1 MERNLFSYIWHRT
14 RLQQIWILLII
25 LLSMPASF
33 ALLDLPKSIVNGPI
47 QGRGFENGATQK
59 FFVISMPVPA
69 AVSANK
75 SVTLFSGLE
84 LHRTSA
90 LFVLSGLFL
99 TLVVING
106 IFKFYINTYKGRL
119 GERMLQVLRFE
130 LFDRILRFPAAD
142 LSRVKPAEVATMI
155 KDEVEPLGGFIGDA
169 FVQPFFLGG
178 QILTSLVFILVQSI
192 WLGLVTVVLLV
203 AQGVVIPRLR
213 RRLLVLS
220 RQRQI
225 SARALAGRIG
235 EVIEDMPSI
244 RSNDIANFQRAE
256 IIHRLTQVFF
266 IRFALYQWK
275 FLVKFLNNLLAQ
287 LTPFFYYA
295 IGGYFA
301 TLGLL
306 DIGQLVAVIS
316 AYKDL
321 PSPVKELI
329 DWDQQ
334 RLDVEVKYHQVI
346 DQFAA
351 EGALLPPASSDPDG
365 PLPRLEGELSLEGV
379 TVTDASHEKLLDNL
393 SVTINLFEIVA
404 VVNADRGGA
413 EVLADTIAGLIEPE
427 SGQIAIN
434 HRKYQEWPQSV
445 LNRRISYSG
454 PEPFFPQSTI
464 IDALLAGVRFA
475 PQKAEADKPAK
486 YLRVIEVEGVDLN
499 FETDWV
505 DYEVAGAA
513 SPEKLFERLRSV
525 LYIVNFEDD
534 VVNWG
539 LNRTLDKTGVTP
551 DLESRIVKARSVLRK
566 RLVEAGLTHLV
577 EPFDPDR
584 YCRQATIAENLLFGT
599 ARGNAA
605 DKDKLVESPQL
616 LKVLNRHHLDADLF
630 LIGRDIAATV
640 IEVFSGIA
648 ADNRLFTQQALMS
661 ADEFADYDRALK
673 RLGPN
678 ATYAR
683 ANRADRFRLLRLAL
697 SYIEP
702 RDRLGLLSEELQ
714 DRIVAARHSFHD
726 ELGDKQNVIA
736 FYDPATYNDAASLQD
751 NILLGRVAFGVASAS
766 KRVNDF
772 VRTIVDD
779 LGLRDVAFRAGI
791 YFDIGPAGK
800 RLSRAQRQ
808 QLSLAR
814 GLLRRPDLLVGH
826 RALSALDGQSQLLV
840 LDRVLT
846 RARGVVG
853 DHRFGV
859 IWTLENPRF
868 AEMFD
873 RLLVLEH
880 GKLVENGKPAE
891 FQGENSYFGRLR
903 T

>member
-1 MERNLFSYIWHRT
+1 MERNLFGYIWRRT
-14 RLQQIWILLII
+14 RLQQIWILIII

-59 FFVISMPVPA
+59 FFAISLPVPSSISSNNRLA
-69 AVSANK
+69 LIDGFDLN
-75 SVTLFSGLE
+75 
-84 LHRTSA
+84 RTTA
-90 LFVLSGLFL
+90 LFVLSALFL
-99 TLVVING
+99 ILVIING
-106 IFKFYINTYKGRL
+106 VFKYYINTYKGRL
-119 GERMLQVLRFE
+119 GEQMLQVLRFE
-130 LFDRILRFPAAD
+130 LFDRILRFPATD

-192 WLGLVTVVLLV
+192 WLGLVTIILLV

-306 DIGQLVAVIS
+306 NIGQLVAVIS

-346 DQFAA
+346 DQFSA
-351 EGALLPPASSDPDG
+351 EGTLLPPASAEQEG
-365 PLPRLEGELSLEGV
+365 PLPRLEGELSLDGV
-379 TVTDASHEKLLDNL
+379 TVTDASEEKLLDNL
-393 SVTINLFEIVA
+393 DLTVGLSEIA
-404 VVNADRGGA
+404 AIVNADRGGA
-413 EVLADTIAGLIEPE
+413 EVLADTLAGLIEPE
-427 SGQIAIN
+427 SGHITIN
-434 HRKYQEWPQSV
+434 HRNYQDWPRSV
-445 LNRRISYSG
+445 INRRISYSG

-464 IDALLAGVRFA
+464 ADALLAGVRFA
-475 PQKAEADKPAK
+475 PQKAQDDKPPK
-486 YLRVIEVEGVDLN
+486 YQRVIDVEGVNLD
-499 FETDWV
+499 FESDWV
-505 DYEVAGAA
+505 DYDVAGADG
-513 SPEKLFERLRSV
+513 SQQLFARMRTALW
-525 LYIVNFEDD
+525 IVHLEDD

-539 LNRTLDKTGVTP
+539 LNRTLDQDSVTP
-551 DLESRIVKARSVLRK
+551 DLQNRIVKARSVLRK

-584 YCRQATIAENLLFGT
+584 FCRQATVAENLLFGA
-599 ARGNAA
+599 ARNPA
-605 DKDKLVESPQL
+605 DKDRLAESPLL
-616 LKVLNRHHLDADLF
+616 LKVLTRHRLDADLF

-640 IEVFSGIA
+640 IEVFSGIT
-648 ADNRLFTQQALMS
+648 ADNRLFAQQVLMGP
-661 ADEFADYDRALK
+661 DEFADYDRALK

-697 SYIEP
+697 TYIEP
-702 RDRLGLLSEELQ
+702 RDRLGLLSPELEA
-714 DRIVAARHSFHD
+714 RIVAARHSFHV
-726 ELGDKQNVIA
+726 ELGAKQDQIA
-736 FYDPATYNDAASLQD
+736 FYDPATYNEAASLQD
-751 NILLGRVAFGVASAS
+751 NILLGRIAFGVASAS

-791 YFDIGPAGK
+791 NFDIGPAGK

-814 GLLRRPDLLVGH
+814 ALLRRPDLLVGH
-826 RALSALDGQSQLLV
+826 RALAALDGQSQLLV

-846 RARGVVG
+846 HARGVKG

-859 IWTLENPRF
+859 IWALENPRF

-873 RLLVLEH
+873 RVLVLEH
-880 GKLVENGKPAE
+880 GKLVENGRPDE
-891 FQGENSYFGRLR
+891 FRGENSYFGRLR